1 MTMTTYSELQLD
13 ALRELANIGSGQAAA
28 ALSTMLGH
36 PVDISVPTAEAMAL
50 ADAVM
55 AVGDP
60 EETRF
65 GILVPIVGEFDA
77 AVVLLVS
84 DVDAVQLC
92 SVYGLEPGT
101 EDGASFLGEIGN
113 ILGTSYINVL
123 AQMAGMDMEPAPPQV
138 VHDLLGAIVASVL
151 LARGEDVDM
160 ALVLDS
166 TLQVEGRPCELS
178 FLLIPAGGGVH
189 DLLGRIGVG

>member
-1 MTMTTYSELQLD
+1 MTTYSEIQLD

-36 PVDISVPTAEAMAL
+36 PVDISVPTAAAMPL
-50 ADAVM
+50 ADAV
-55 AVGDP
+55 AAAGDP
-60 EETRF
+60 EEARF
-65 GILVPIVGEFDA
+65 GILVPIVGECDA
-77 AVVLLVS
+77 AVVLLVPET
-84 DVDAVQLC
+84 DAQQLC
-92 SVYGLEPGT
+92 DVYGLEPAS

-151 LARGEDVDM
+151 LARGDDVDM

-166 TLQVEGRPCELS
+166 TLQVEGKPCELS
-178 FLLIPAGGGVH
+178 FLLIPGTGGVH
-189 DLLGRIGVG
+189 DLLGRIGVA

>member
-1 MTMTTYSELQLD
+1 MSTYTEVQLD

-36 PVDISVPTAEAMAL
+36 PVDISVPTAAAMPL
-50 ADAVM
+50 ADAV
-55 AVGDP
+55 AAAGDP

-77 AVVLLVS
+77 AVVLLVPET
-84 DVDAVQLC
+84 DAQQLC
-92 SVYGLEPGT
+92 DVYGLEPAS
-101 EDGASFLGEIGN
+101 EDGTSFLGEIGN

-151 LARGEDVDM
+151 VARGDVDM

-178 FLLIPAGGGVH
+178 FLLIPGSGGVH
-189 DLLGRIGVG
+189 DLLSRIGVG

>member
-1 MTMTTYSELQLD
+1 MTSYTETQLD

-36 PVDISVPTAEAMAL
+36 PVDISVPTAVAMAL
-50 ADAVM
+50 ADAV
-55 AVGDP
+55 AAAGDP
-60 EETRF
+60 EEARF
-65 GILVPIVGEFDA
+65 GILVPVVGEFRA
-77 AVVLLVS
+77 AVVLLVPEQ
-84 DVDAVQLC
+84 DAAQLC
-92 SVYGLEPGT
+92 SVYGLEPASQ
-101 EDGASFLGEIGN
+101 DGASFLGEIGN

-123 AQMAGMDMEPAPPQV
+123 AQMAGMEMEPAPPQV
-138 VHDLLGAIVASVL
+138 VHDLLGAIIASVL
-151 LARGEDVDM
+151 LAHGNDVDM

-189 DLLGRIGVG
+189 DLLGRIGVA